1 MRYISIILLLSFTVT
16 SSYAAVGLHTTPI
29 RGFAEDSEFVAAENG
44 PRLQLASGKTQHFET
59 RLYTKD
65 IRLDD
70 GYIALANETNLEE
83 HLQIEHAFESNA
95 GFLKRFN
102 ENDKTTDGDN
112 ATSPVVYCLGVTALL
127 FVALMLFDAY
137 VGGIGYGTT

>member
-70 GYIALANETNLEE
+70 GYIALANQIKLDER
-83 HLQIEHAFESNA
+83 LQVEHAFESNA
-95 GFLKRFN
+95 GFLKHFN

-112 ATSPVVYCLGVTALL
+112 ATSPVVYCFGVTAVL

-137 VGGIGYGTT
+137 VVGDSGFTT

>member
-70 GYIALANETNLEE
+70 GYIALANQIKLDE
-83 HLQIEHAFESNA
+83 HLQVEYAFESNA
-95 GFLKRFN
+95 GFLKHFN

-137 VGGIGYGTT
+137 VVGDVNLST